1 MRAIWSL
8 LAALLAATLVA
19 QPTDYT
25 LDTGDVIAVV
35 VLRHEQFSG
44 EYTVPPDGNVV
55 FPGVGNLQVRGQTLQ
70 GLANML
76 RERLSQRLR
85 NPEVFVSLRQARP
98 QLVFVEGQLNRPGAY
113 PIQPGWRVAEAVVS
127 AGGLRTLPERA
138 IGTLIRGEEKYP
150 INLAD
155 IFHRGDNR
163 TNYLLQPGDLISIQ
177 AKETLRVAV
186 IGEVQTTGFL
196 NVPNDARLADA
207 IAQAGGL
214 TGAAALRRAYID
226 RKGEIIPLDLYR
238 TFVLGDLQG
247 IHNPPLQEGD
257 VIVVPK
263 NMRRYAIVGQVN
275 QPGYYGIREGQ
286 PFLLSDAIAL
296 AGGVNNRAITSRI
309 TILRVEDG
317 AVRKVVVPY
326 QRFLKKGDLEAN
338 PVIQDGDVIYIAEA
352 TKLDL
357 GTIFGAASLLNL
369 FNQLGLSR

>member
-1 MRAIWSL
+1 
-8 LAALLAATLVA
+8 
-19 QPTDYT
+19 
-25 LDTGDVIAVV
+25 
-35 VLRHEQFSG
+35 
-44 EYTVPPDGNVV
+44 VV

-70 GLANML
+70 GLADTL

-85 NPEVFVSLRQARP
+85 NPEVFVSLKQARP
-98 QLVFVEGQLNRPGAY
+98 QLVFVEGQVNSPGPLA
-113 PIQPGWRVAEAVVS
+113 IQRNWRVAEAVVS

-309 TILRVEDG
+309 TILRVEDS

-357 GTIFGAASLLNL
+357 GTIFGAVSLLNL
-369 FNQLGLSR
+369 FNQLGISR

>member
-1 MRAIWSL
+1 MRAIWGML
-8 LAALLAATLVA
+8 FAFLVATLVA
-19 QPTDYT
+19 QPADYT
-25 LDTGDVIAVV
+25 LDTGDVISVV

-44 EYTVPPDGNVV
+44 EYTVPPDGHVV
-55 FPGVGNLQVRGQTLQ
+55 FPGVGSLQVRGQTLQ

-76 RERLSQRLR
+76 RERLSTRLR

-98 QLVFVEGQLNRPGAY
+98 QLVFVEGQVKEPGAY
-113 PIQPGWRVAEAVVS
+113 PIRPEWRVAEAVTS

-138 IGTLIRGEEKYP
+138 IGTLIRGDQKYP

-163 TNYLLQPGDLISIQ
+163 TNYPLQPGDLISIQ

-186 IGEVQTTGFL
+186 IGEVQTTGL
-196 NVPNDARLADA
+196 LDVPHDARLADA
-207 IAQAGGL
+207 IALAGGL
-214 TGAAALRRAYID
+214 TGGAALRRAYID

-247 IHNPPLQEGD
+247 VHNPPLQEGD

-263 NMRRYAIVGQVN
+263 NLRRYAIVGQVN

-309 TILRVEDG
+309 TILRIEDG
-317 AVRKVVVPY
+317 AVRRIAVPY
-326 QRFLKKGDLEAN
+326 QRFLKKGDLAAN
-338 PVIQDGDVIYIAEA
+338 PVIQDGDVIYVAEA

-357 GTIFGAASLLNL
+357 GTIFSAVSLLNL
-369 FNQLGLSR
+369 LNQLGISR

>member
-1 MRAIWSL
+1 MRAIWSML
-8 LAALLAATLVA
+8 FAFLAATLIA
-19 QPTDYT
+19 QPADYT
-25 LDTGDVIAVV
+25 LDTGDVISVV
-35 VLRHEQFSG
+35 VLRHGQFSG
-44 EYTVPPDGNVV
+44 EYTVPPDGQVV
-55 FPGVGNLQVRGQTLQ
+55 FPGVGSLLVRGLTLQ
-70 GLANML
+70 RLADTL

-85 NPEVFVSLRQARP
+85 DPEVFVSLKQARP
-98 QLVFVEGQLNRPGAY
+98 QLVFVEGQVGSPGAY
-113 PIQPGWRVAEAVVS
+113 AIRPDWRVAEAVTT

-138 IGTLIRGEEKYP
+138 IGTLIRGDQKYP

-155 IFHRGDNR
+155 IFHRGDQR

-196 NVPNDARLADA
+196 NVPYDARLADA
-207 IAQAGGL
+207 IALAGGL
-214 TGAAALRRAYID
+214 AGAPALSRAYID

-238 TFVLGDLQG
+238 TFALGDLQG
-247 IHNPPLQEGD
+247 VHNPPLQEGD

-263 NMRRYAIVGQVN
+263 NLQRYAIVGQVN

-296 AGGVNNRAITSRI
+296 AGGVTNRAITSRI
-309 TILRVEDG
+309 TILRIEDG
-317 AVRKVVVPY
+317 AVRRIAVPY
-326 QRFLKKGDLEAN
+326 QQFLKKGDLEAN
-338 PVIQDGDVIYIAEA
+338 PVIRDGDVIYVAEA

-369 FNQLGLSR
+369 FNQLGISR